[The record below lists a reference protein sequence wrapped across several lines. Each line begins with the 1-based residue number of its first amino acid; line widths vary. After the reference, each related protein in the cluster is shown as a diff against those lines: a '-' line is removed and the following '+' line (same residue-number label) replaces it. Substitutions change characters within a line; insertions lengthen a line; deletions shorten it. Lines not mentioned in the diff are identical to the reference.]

1 MAKQYQNVSY
11 KELISYSEKNP
22 NRTRLLDSIEIHNI
36 KPSQETSLEMLGLK
50 GYTAINLNPS
60 GVLGL
65 MACINDPTY
74 YSLSTVSTRTQ
85 QIIDIATKLQQQTDE
100 LKNTSISRK
109 RKKLHDLIGAVYN
122 GAQLEEK
129 EYFEIF
135 NGLSIMC
142 NIQFILMKS
151 AVQEDIESNKQ
162 IGLKGD
168 VIFSSDPTNW
178 KSDVPVWIAD
188 YRARWVAI
196 SEQSLHKIIANWIT
210 DIENTGWIIK
220 WPEVDG
226 TKKEIVEY
234 LSLLPTW
241 KETDLKMNKDI
252 LAVRLGRANCI
263 KVFSKWI

>member
-1 MAKQYQNVSY
+1 MSNQYQNVSY
-11 KELISYSEKNP
+11 KDLLQYSQNNP
-22 NRTRLLDSIEIHNI
+22 NRNRQLDSIEIHNI
-36 KPSQETSLEMLGLK
+36 KPSQETQLDMLGLK
-50 GYTAINLNPS
+50 GYTAVNLNPS

-142 NIQFILMKS
+142 HIQFILVKS

-162 IGLKGD
+162 IGQKGD
-168 VIFSSDPTNW
+168 IIFSSDPTNW
-178 KSDVPVWIAD
+178 K
-188 YRARWVAI
+188 
-196 SEQSLHKIIANWIT
+196 
-210 DIENTGWIIK
+210 
-220 WPEVDG
+220 
-226 TKKEIVEY
+226 
-234 LSLLPTW
+234 
-241 KETDLKMNKDI
+241 
-252 LAVRLGRANCI
+252 
-263 KVFSKWI
+263 